1 MKLNSIVSVSFLLFL
16 TAAIFSCSEEKYPGY
31 SEAAEG
37 VYYKLHYPGESGN
50 KAGPDDYYEVVML
63 NRFGEEVIFDSQLES
78 GSGTLLMQSEAS
90 KYFSVLS
97 EGDSATFLLS
107 GAGLALPGM
116 PDTGMIEMNVKV
128 LRILSADEAAEIEAN
143 RDGDAGEVLII
154 KRYLTK
160 KGIKAEQDTS
170 GIVQLEMNTG
180 SGKSPE
186 KGDTV
191 DIQVKGELLN
201 GRVVDDSRTYGGLSF
216 IWGDEGQVLPGI
228 RMVLSRM
235 KEGGNAKIILPS
247 RLAFGSGGS
256 STGIVP
262 SNTPVIYTI
271 ELLHIR

>member
-1 MKLNSIVSVSFLLFL
+1 MKLKYTVSVSLLVII
-16 TAAIFSCSEEKYPGY
+16 AAVMFSCGDEKYPGY
-31 SEAAEG
+31 SDAGEG
-37 VYYKLHYPGESGN
+37 VYYKLHYPGESGK
-50 KAGPDDYYEVVML
+50 KAGEDDFYEVIML
-63 NRFGEEVIFDSQLES
+63 NKFGEEVIYDSQLES
-78 GSGTLLMQSEAS
+78 GSGTLLMQSQAS
-90 KYFSVLS
+90 KYFNVLS

-128 LRILSADEAAEIEAN
+128 VRILSADEAADIESN
-143 RDGDAGEVLII
+143 RDADAGEVLII
-154 KRYLTK
+154 KRYLARNGLK
-160 KGIKAEQDTS
+160 VEQDSS
-170 GIVQLEMNTG
+170 GIVSLEMNVG
-180 SGKSPE
+180 NGKSPE

-191 DIQVKGELLN
+191 DIQVKGQLLN
-201 GRVVDDSRTYGGLSF
+201 GRIVDDSHSYGGLSF

-262 SNTPVIYTI
+262 ANTPVLYTI
-271 ELLHIR
+271 ELLHTR

>member
-1 MKLNSIVSVSFLLFL
+1 MKLNSTVSVSLLL
-16 TAAIFSCSEEKYPGY
+16 LLSALLLSCGEEKYPGY
-31 SEAAEG
+31 SDAGEG
-37 VYYKLHYPGESGN
+37 VYYKLHYPGESGK
-50 KAGPDDYYEVVML
+50 KAGPEDYYQVIML
-63 NRFGEEVIFDSQLES
+63 NRFGQEVIFDSQLES
-78 GSGTLLMQSEAS
+78 GDGTLLMQSEAS

-128 LRILSADEAAEIEAN
+128 LRILSADEAADVEAN
-143 RDGDAGEVLII
+143 RDEDAGEVLVI
-154 KRYLTK
+154 KRYLAK
-160 KGIKAEQDTS
+160 KGLKAAQDSS
-170 GIVQLEMNTG
+170 GIVQLEMNAG

-201 GRVVDDSRTYGGLSF
+201 GRIVDDSRTYGGLSF

-228 RMVLSRM
+228 RMVLSGM

-262 SNTPVIYTI
+262 ANTPVIYTI
-271 ELLHIR
+271 ELLHTR